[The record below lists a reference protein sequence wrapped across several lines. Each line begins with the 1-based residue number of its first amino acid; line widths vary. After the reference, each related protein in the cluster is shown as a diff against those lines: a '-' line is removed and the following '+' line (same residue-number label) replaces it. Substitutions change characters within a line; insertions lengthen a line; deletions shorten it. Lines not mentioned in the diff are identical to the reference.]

1 MKTILSCSN
10 CFSGHSV
17 STSKLE
23 GKKGKYRCKKCSSWN
38 HFDYR
43 IEFESGTSD
52 SLVLFD
58 LHFND
63 SIPEHK
69 LQGQIFGR
77 YSTDFVSDWS
87 NEELVFLK
95 DEEGNEHD
103 LRISISGLPEI
114 TRLKNLL
121 FDITSESP
129 SKTLKI
135 IINQNVN
142 TSPVRLSITIDSLDD
157 RFVSGKL
164 YLAIA
169 DQWNT
174 LLHGSFT
181 ATHIYKIQFDEHG
194 DSDKK
199 LPEFVSSEL
208 ASKIFALSGNILSLQ
223 ENFSLLNE
231 HLKDELLTLVM
242 YHWPENPSSISEVHF
257 KEENLQVTFQLS
269 QKKLNETLIFLLS
282 NEVVPNQKHWQLI
295 HEVVCHSETEPLFIP
310 LLKHKF
316 PEGYENHLGSSLE
329 SKNEDKTLDW
339 LDSDDV
345 YLLDSFVR
353 TVGSLDYVIQDP
365 IRNPLGFS
373 LLQESFVRARYK
385 SCMRLLE
392 RGADPNQLDANG
404 ETAIFKLCQDSTLR
418 LQEKTALM
426 DELIRRGARV
436 NLQSVNGMTPLHWCS
451 VFGEPSMAKRLI
463 HAGIDI
469 HISDNTGSTAL
480 HETCKF
486 GNSAVLALLLES
498 GAKSNAKT
506 LDEKTGRDLAFEN
519 LEIAELESD
528 EEKKNRCQRVL
539 SLLDVYGG

>member
-10 CFSGHSV
+10 CFSGHSI

-23 GKKGKYRCKKCSSWN
+23 GKKGKYRCKKCYSWN
-38 HFDYR
+38 QFDYR
-43 IEFESGTSD
+43 TEFVASSSD

-58 LHFND
+58 IHFKD
-63 SIPEHK
+63 QIPEHK

-77 YSTDFVSDWS
+77 YTTDFISDWS

-95 DEEGNEHD
+95 DEEGNEND
-103 LRISISGLPEI
+103 LRISISGLPELS
-114 TRLKNLL
+114 RLKNFL
-121 FDITSESP
+121 FDIRTESP
-129 SKTLKI
+129 SPSLKI

-142 TSPVRLSITIDSLDD
+142 VSPVRLSITIDLLDE
-157 RFVSGKL
+157 RSVSGKL

-199 LPEFVSSEL
+199 LPEFIPNEL
-208 ASKIFALSGNILSLQ
+208 SAKIHTLSGNILALQ
-223 ENFSLLNE
+223 EDFSLLNE
-231 HLKDELLTLVM
+231 QTKEELLTLVM
-242 YHWPENPSSISEVHF
+242 YHWPENQSTISEVHF
-257 KEENLQVTFQLS
+257 KEGNVQVVFQLT

-282 NEVVPNQKHWQLI
+282 NQVVPNQKHWQLF
-295 HEVVCHSETEPLFIP
+295 HDVVCHSESEPMFIP

-316 PEGYENHLGSSLE
+316 PEGYETNLGSSLN

-353 TVGSLDYVIQDP
+353 TVGSLDYIINDP

-373 LLQESFVRARYK
+373 LLQECFVRAKYK

-392 RGADPNQLDANG
+392 RGADPNQLDSNG

-418 LQEKTALM
+418 LLEKTTLM
-426 DELIRRGARV
+426 DELIRKGAKV

-463 HAGIDI
+463 QAGIDI
-469 HISDNTGSTAL
+469 HTADNTGITAL
-480 HETCKF
+480 HEACKF

-519 LEIAELESD
+519 LEIAELEGD

>member
-10 CFSGHSV
+10 CLSGHSI
-17 STSKLE
+17 STFKLE

-58 LHFND
+58 VHFGD

-77 YSTDFVSDWS
+77 YSTDFISEWS

-95 DEEGNEHD
+95 DEDGNEHD
-103 LRISISGLPEI
+103 IRISISGLPEI
-114 TRLKNLL
+114 IRLKNLL
-121 FDITSESP
+121 FDITPESP
-129 SKTLKI
+129 SKTVKI

-142 TSPVRLSITIDSLDD
+142 VSSVRLSITVDSLDD
-157 RFVSGKL
+157 HFVSGKL

-169 DQWNT
+169 DEWNS

-199 LPEFVSSEL
+199 LPDFVSSEL
-208 ASKIFALSGNILSLQ
+208 ASKIFALSGNILALQ
-223 ENFSLLNE
+223 ENFSLLNQQA
-231 HLKDELLTLVM
+231 KDELLTLVM
-242 YHWPENPSSISEVHF
+242 YHWPENPSTISEVHF
-257 KEENLQVTFQLS
+257 KEENLQIVFQLS

-282 NEVVPNQKHWQLI
+282 NQVVPNQKHWQLI
-295 HEVVCHSETEPLFIP
+295 HDVVCHTETEPLFIP

-316 PEGYENHLGSSLE
+316 PEGYQQHLGSSLE

-353 TVGSLDYVIQDP
+353 AVGSLDYVIQDP

-373 LLQESFVRARYK
+373 LLQECFVRARYK

-404 ETAIFKLCQDSTLR
+404 ESAIFKLCQDSTLR
-418 LQEKTALM
+418 LQEKTTLM
-426 DELIRRGARV
+426 DELIRRGAKV
-436 NLQSVNGMTPLHWCS
+436 NFQSVNGMTPLHWCS

-463 HAGIDI
+463 QAGIDI

-519 LEIAELESD
+519 LEIAELEGD

>member
-23 GKKGKYRCKKCSSWN
+23 GKKGKYRCKNCSAWN

-43 IEFESGTSD
+43 TELTWASSD

-58 LHFND
+58 IQFKEQ
-63 SIPEHK
+63 IPDHK

-77 YSTDFVSDWS
+77 YTTDFISDWS

-95 DEEGNEHD
+95 DEDGNENN

-114 TRLKNLL
+114 VRLKNFL
-121 FDITSESP
+121 FDITTESP

-142 TSPVRLSITIDSLDD
+142 VSPVRLSITVDTLDD
-157 RFVSGKL
+157 HSVSGKL

-174 LLHGSFT
+174 FLHGSFA

-194 DSDKK
+194 DSDKI

-208 ASKIFALSGNILSLQ
+208 ASKIYALSGNILSLQ
-223 ENFSLLNE
+223 ENYSLLNQQA
-231 HLKDELLTLVM
+231 KDELLTLIM
-242 YHWPENPSSISEVHF
+242 YHWPENQATISEVHF
-257 KEENLQVTFQLS
+257 KEGNLQVTFQLT
-269 QKKLNETLIFLLS
+269 QKKLNESLIFLLS
-282 NEVVPNQKHWQLI
+282 NQVVPNQKHWQLI
-295 HEVVCHSETEPLFIP
+295 HDVVCHAETEPLFIP
-310 LLKHKF
+310 LLKQKF
-316 PEGYENHLGSSLE
+316 PEGYESHLGSSLE
-329 SKNEDKTLDW
+329 SINEDKTLDW

-353 TVGSLDYVIQDP
+353 TVGSLDYVVTDS

-373 LLQESFVRARYK
+373 LLQECFVRAKYK
-385 SCMRLLE
+385 LCMRLLE
-392 RGADPNQLDANG
+392 RGADPNQVDANG

-418 LQEKTALM
+418 LQEKTTLM
-426 DELIRRGARV
+426 DELIRRGAKV

-463 HAGIDI
+463 QAGIDI
-469 HISDNTGSTAL
+469 HIADNSGSTAL
-480 HETCKF
+480 HEACKF

-506 LDEKTGRDLAFEN
+506 LEEKTGRDLAFEN
-519 LEIAELESD
+519 LEIAELEGD
-528 EEKKNRCQRVL
+528 VEKKNRCQRVL

>member
-23 GKKGKYRCKKCSSWN
+23 GKKGKYRCKKCSAWN

-43 IEFESGTSD
+43 KEFRSATSD

-58 LHFND
+58 LQFKD
-63 SIPEHK
+63 QIPEHK

-77 YSTDFVSDWS
+77 YSTDFISDWS

-95 DEEGNEHD
+95 DEDGNEND

-114 TRLKNLL
+114 VRLKNFL
-121 FDITSESP
+121 FDITTEAP

-142 TSPVRLSITIDSLDD
+142 VSPVRLSIKVDTSDD
-157 RFVSGKL
+157 HSVSGKL

-174 LLHGSFT
+174 FLHGSFS

-199 LPEFVSSEL
+199 LPDFISSEL
-208 ASKIFALSGNILSLQ
+208 ATKIYALSGNILALQ
-223 ENFSLLNE
+223 ENFSLLDQE
-231 HLKDELLTLVM
+231 TKDELLTLVM
-242 YHWPENPSSISEVHF
+242 YHWPENQSTISEVHF
-257 KEENLQVTFQLS
+257 KEGNLQVAFQIT

-282 NEVVPNQKHWQLI
+282 NQVVPNQKHWQLI
-295 HEVVCHSETEPLFIP
+295 HDVVCHSETEPLFIP
-310 LLKHKF
+310 LLKNKF
-316 PEGYENHLGSSLE
+316 PEGYESHLGSSLE
-329 SKNEDKTLDW
+329 STNEDKTLDW
-339 LDSDDV
+339 LDSDDI

-353 TVGSLDYVIQDP
+353 TVGSLDYVITDS

-373 LLQESFVRARYK
+373 LLQECFVRARYK

-392 RGADPNQLDANG
+392 RGADPNQVDANG

-418 LQEKTALM
+418 LQEKTTLM
-426 DELIRRGARV
+426 DELIRRGAKV

-463 HAGIDI
+463 QSGIDI
-469 HISDNTGSTAL
+469 HVSDNSGSTAL
-480 HETCKF
+480 HEACKF

-519 LEIAELESD
+519 LEIAELEGD

>member
-23 GKKGKYRCKKCSSWN
+23 GKKGKYRCKKCSAWN

-43 IEFESGTSD
+43 KDISLQSSD
-52 SLVLFD
+52 SLVLYD
-58 LHFND
+58 LNFKGF
-63 SIPEHK
+63 IPDHK
-69 LQGQIFGR
+69 LQGQIYGR
-77 YSTDFVSDWS
+77 YTTDFISDWS

-95 DEEGNEHD
+95 DEDGNEND

-114 TRLKNLL
+114 IQLKNFI
-121 FDITSESP
+121 FDITTDSP
-129 SKTLKI
+129 SKALNI

-142 TSPVRLSITIDSLDD
+142 VSPVRLSITVDILNDHS
-157 RFVSGKL
+157 VSGKL

-169 DQWNT
+169 DEWNT

-199 LPEFVSSEL
+199 LPEFISNEL
-208 ASKIFALSGNILSLQ
+208 ATKIYALSGNILLLQ
-223 ENFSLLNE
+223 ESFFLLE
-231 HLKDELLTLVM
+231 QQDKDELLTLVM
-242 YHWPENPSSISEVHF
+242 YHWPESQSTISEVHF
-257 KEENLQVTFQLS
+257 KEGNLQVVFQLT

-282 NEVVPNQKHWQLI
+282 NQVVPTPKHWRLI
-295 HEVVCHSETEPLFIP
+295 HDVVCHSEGEPLFIP

-316 PEGYENHLGSSLE
+316 PDGYEINLGSSLE
-329 SKNEDKTLDW
+329 SKNDDKTLDW
-339 LDSDDV
+339 LDSDDI

-353 TVGSLDYVIQDP
+353 TVGSLDYVINDQ

-373 LLQESFVRARYK
+373 LLQESFVRAKYK

-426 DELIRRGARV
+426 DELIRRGAKV

-451 VFGEPSMAKRLI
+451 VFGEPSLAKRLI
-463 HAGIDI
+463 NAGIDI
-469 HISDNTGSTAL
+469 HTADNSGSTAL
-480 HETCKF
+480 HEACKF

-519 LEIAELESD
+519 LEIAELEGD

>member
-23 GKKGKYRCKKCSSWN
+23 GKKGKYRCKNCSAWN

-43 IEFESGTSD
+43 TEFTSASSD

-58 LHFND
+58 IQFKEQ
-63 SIPEHK
+63 IPDHK

-77 YSTDFVSDWS
+77 YTTDFISDWS

-95 DEEGNEHD
+95 DEDGNEND

-114 TRLKNLL
+114 VRLKNFL
-121 FDITSESP
+121 FDITTESP

-142 TSPVRLSITIDSLDD
+142 VSPVRLSITVETLDD
-157 RFVSGKL
+157 RNVSGKL

-174 LLHGSFT
+174 FLHGSFV

-194 DSDKK
+194 DSDKI

-208 ASKIFALSGNILSLQ
+208 ASKIYTLSGNILSLQ
-223 ENFSLLNE
+223 ENFS
-231 HLKDELLTLVM
+231 HLSQQAKDELLTLIM
-242 YHWPENPSSISEVHF
+242 YHWPENQATISEVHF
-257 KEENLQVTFQLS
+257 KEGNLQVTFQLT
-269 QKKLNETLIFLLS
+269 QKKLNESLIFLLS
-282 NEVVPNQKHWQLI
+282 NQVVPNQKHWQLI
-295 HEVVCHSETEPLFIP
+295 HDVVCHVETEPLFIP
-310 LLKHKF
+310 LLKQKF
-316 PEGYENHLGSSLE
+316 PEGYESHLGSSLE
-329 SKNEDKTLDW
+329 SINEDKTLDW

-353 TVGSLDYVIQDP
+353 TVGSLDYVITDS

-373 LLQESFVRARYK
+373 LLQECFVRAKYK
-385 SCMRLLE
+385 LCMRLLE
-392 RGADPNQLDANG
+392 RGADPNQVDANG

-418 LQEKTALM
+418 LQEKTTLM
-426 DELIRRGARV
+426 DELIRRGAKV

-463 HAGIDI
+463 QAGIDI
-469 HISDNTGSTAL
+469 HVADNSGSTAL
-480 HETCKF
+480 HEACKF

-506 LDEKTGRDLAFEN
+506 LEEKTGRDLAFEN
-519 LEIAELESD
+519 LEIAELEGD

>member
-43 IEFESGTSD
+43 IEFGSESSD

-58 LHFND
+58 LNFEEQ
-63 SIPEHK
+63 IPDHK

-77 YSTDFVSDWS
+77 YTTDFVSEWS

-95 DEEGNEHD
+95 DEEGTED
-103 LRISISGLPEI
+103 DIRISISGLPELFK
-114 TRLKNLL
+114 LKNLL
-121 FDITSESP
+121 FDLTTESP
-129 SKTLKI
+129 SKSINI

-142 TSPVRLSITIDSLDD
+142 VSPIRLSITVESLNDHS
-157 RFVSGKL
+157 VSGKL

-169 DQWNT
+169 DEWNT
-174 LLHGSFT
+174 LLHGNFT
-181 ATHIYKIQFDEHG
+181 ATHIYKIKFDEHG

-199 LPEFVSSEL
+199 IPEFVSNEL
-208 ASKIFALSGNILSLQ
+208 AAKIYALSGNILALQ
-223 ENFSLLNE
+223 ENFFLLSQEN
-231 HLKDELLTLVM
+231 KDELLTLVM
-242 YHWPENPSSISEVHF
+242 YHWPENQSTISEVHF
-257 KEENLQVTFQLS
+257 REENLQVVFQLS

-282 NEVVPNQKHWQLI
+282 NQVVPNGKHWKLI
-295 HEVVCHSETEPLFIP
+295 HDVVCHAEGEPLFIP

-329 SKNEDKTLDW
+329 STNEDKTLDW

-353 TVGSLDYVIQDP
+353 TVGSLDYVIKDS

-373 LLQESFVRARYK
+373 LLQESFVRSRYK

-392 RGADPNQLDANG
+392 RGADPNQLDGNG

-418 LQEKTALM
+418 LQEKTSLM

-463 HAGIDI
+463 RAGIDI
-469 HISDNTGSTAL
+469 HITDNSGSTAL
-480 HETCKF
+480 HEACKF

-519 LEIAELESD
+519 LEIAELEDD